1 MSISFSFLMVISD
14 SDIRFYD
21 TPMNGDRIKYYIS
34 QRTAKT
40 YHEPLY
46 VPYITIHRFIYVL
59 SRCAF
64 VNGYLIRITRSQSY
78 LKIHRLIN
86 CSNLW
91 ILQENLHGGL
101 LSSGL

>member
-1 MSISFSFLMVISD
+1 MSISFSFLKVISE

-64 VNGYLIRITRSQSY
+64 VNGYLIRIISLYIQFEKTMPN
-78 LKIHRLIN
+78 KILDPNLI
-86 CSNLW
+86 SKS
-91 ILQENLHGGL
+91 ID
-101 LSSGL
+101 